1 MVGLMP
7 IDDPYAPSNSSA
19 RSERPSP
26 TRHGIRGG
34 VVLLCTLLILGLMS
48 VSGRAASPC
57 TDTFTGASGGNWAA
71 SGNWT
76 TDAATHV
83 VPGSSD
89 VVCLG
94 SNTVL
99 VNAGAQTA
107 SSIEDGTGSLEITG
121 GSLTLTSTTA
131 GSSIDNFALDDTG
144 SFTAPASQTVSVT
157 GNFEWGQEST
167 DEQEQLLNA
176 VINQTGGG
184 SFAIDGDPTGDG
196 LGGPQLTGSASI
208 HTTSAV
214 SITNGLFGA
223 TGAQTLTTTGIITLG
238 EIQLDGLTSEAT
250 ITASAIAAQPA
261 NAGTY
266 GFWDANLVLTGG
278 TTTVATNTTLEAGD
292 VTLVSGT
299 IDAVGDISPPPGY
312 ALDAMTIN
320 SGTLTGAGD
329 IYANVTNVGGTVA
342 PPGGVVAN
350 ELTVTGTYT
359 QDSGG
364 TLAIGMDENDTSL
377 LRVFQGASLAG
388 DLSVTDLAGAPSPGQ
403 EFDVVT
409 DSSTTGTVTLT
420 GPSAAEY
427 AVSYPTGSAGGA
439 VRLTAATPTT
449 TTTVPTTTTTVPTT
463 TTTTSTSTVVSGS
476 TPTTTSAN
484 VPPETTT
491 PPTTTQGTSDSTTAP
506 CPKPSG
512 RLGGLSIG
520 PLALGFT
527 RAQARRTL
535 TQFSVTSSGLD
546 DFCLDGG
553 RDIRAAYP
561 TPRILAGAPKAVRA
575 SLRSRVILAVTPN
588 QFYALDGAKPGDRV
602 RTIAKRLHLGA
613 PFRISGND
621 WYVIPGELA
630 NGVLKTHAGVVSEV
644 GLVNR
649 RLSGN
654 RVTQR
659 RVLSAFGT
667 A

>member
-1 MVGLMP
+1 MVALKPMN
-7 IDDPYAPSNSSA
+7 DPYAQSNSAA
-19 RSERPSP
+19 RSERPSY
-26 TRHGIRGG
+26 TRRGIRGG
-34 VVLLCTLLILGLMS
+34 VMLLCALLLLGLLS

-57 TDTFTGASGGNWAA
+57 TDTFTGASGGDWAV

-76 TDAATHV
+76 TAAAAHV

-99 VNAGAQTA
+99 VSAGAQTA
-107 SSIEDGTGSLEITG
+107 SSIQDGTGSLEITG

-131 GSSIDNFALDDTG
+131 GSAIDNFALDDTG
-144 SFTAPASQTVSVT
+144 SFTASASQTVTVT

-176 VINQTGGG
+176 VIKQTGGG

-196 LGGPQLTGSASI
+196 LGGPQLTGAASI
-208 HTTSAV
+208 DTTSAV

-223 TGAQTLTTTGIITLG
+223 TGAQTLTTTGLITLG
-238 EIQLDGLTSEAT
+238 EIQLDALTSEAT
-250 ITASAIAAQPA
+250 ITAAAIAAEPA

-278 TTTVATNTTLEAGD
+278 TTTVATNTTLEAGN
-292 VTLVSGT
+292 VNLENGT

-312 ALDAMTIN
+312 ALDAMTIA

-329 IYANVTNVGGTVA
+329 ISANVTNVGGTVA
-342 PPGGVVAN
+342 PPGGTVAN

-364 TLAIGMDENDTSL
+364 TLAIGIDETDTSL
-377 LRVFQGASLAG
+377 LRVFQAATLAG
-388 DLSVTDLAGAPSPGQ
+388 NVFVTDLAGAPSPGQ
-403 EFDVVT
+403 EFNVVT
-409 DSSTTGTVTLT
+409 DSSTTGTVALT
-420 GPSAAEY
+420 GPSAGEY

-439 VRLTAATPTT
+439 VRLTASAPTT
-449 TTTVPTTTTTVPTT
+449 TTTVPTTTTTAP
-463 TTTTSTSTVVSGS
+463 TTTSTSTVVSGS
-476 TPTTTSAN
+476 TPTTTTSAN

-491 PPTTTQGTSDSTTAP
+491 PPANTPGTSDSSTPP
-506 CPKPSG
+506 CPRPTG
-512 RLGGLSIG
+512 RLGGLSVG

-527 RAQARRTL
+527 RAQAQRTL
-535 TQFSVTSSGLD
+535 VRFSVTRNGLD

-561 TPRILAGAPKAVRA
+561 TSRILAGVPEALRA

-588 QFYALDGAKPGDRV
+588 PFYSLDGAKPGDRV

-613 PFRISGND
+613 PFRIDGSE

-630 NGVLKTHAGVVSEV
+630 NGVLKAHAGVITEV
-644 GLVNR
+644 GLIDR
-649 RLSGN
+649 RLSDN
-654 RVTQR
+654 RVSQR
-659 RVLSAFGT
+659 RLLRAFGS

>member
-1 MVGLMP
+1 MVALMP
-7 IDDPYAPSNSSA
+7 IADRHPQSNSTA
-19 RSERPSP
+19 RFERPSR
-26 TRHGIRGG
+26 TRRGITGG
-34 VVLLCTLLILGLMS
+34 VALLVLGLMS

-57 TDTFTGASGGNWAA
+57 TDTFTGASGGSWAA

-76 TDAATHV
+76 TSAATHV

-99 VNAGAQTA
+99 VGAGAQTA

-121 GSLTLTSTTA
+121 GSLTLTSTTN
-131 GSSIDNFALDDTG
+131 GSAIDNFALDDTG
-144 SFTAPASQTVSVT
+144 SFTAPASQTVTVT

-238 EIQLDGLTSEAT
+238 EIQLDALTSEAT
-250 ITASAIAAQPA
+250 ITASAIAVEPA

-292 VTLVSGT
+292 VTLDSGT

-312 ALDAMTIN
+312 ALDAMTID

-329 IYANVTNVGGTVA
+329 IYANLTNVGGTVA

-364 TLAIGMDENDTSL
+364 TLAIGIDETDTSL
-377 LRVFQGASLAG
+377 LRVFQAATLAG
-388 DLSVTDLAGAPSPGQ
+388 DMSVTDLAGAPSPEQ

-420 GPSAAEY
+420 GPSAGEY

-439 VRLTAATPTT
+439 VRLTAAAPTT

-463 TTTTSTSTVVSGS
+463 TSTSTVVSGS
-476 TPTTTSAN
+476 TPTTTTSAN
-484 VPPETTT
+484 VPPGTTT
-491 PPTTTQGTSDSTTAP
+491 PPTGTPETTDSSTAP

-535 TQFSVTSSGLD
+535 TRFSVTRGGLD

-561 TPRILAGAPKAVRA
+561 TSRILAGAPEALRA
-575 SLRSRVILAVTPN
+575 SLRSRVILAVTPSS
-588 QFYALDGAKPGDRV
+588 FYSLDGAKPGDRV

-613 PFRISGND
+613 PFRIDGND

-630 NGVLKTHAGVVSEV
+630 NGVLKAHAGVVSEV

-659 RVLSAFGT
+659 RVLSAFDT

>member
-1 MVGLMP
+1 MVALKPM
-7 IDDPYAPSNSSA
+7 DDPYAQSNSVA
-19 RSERPSP
+19 RSERRSY
-26 TRHGIRGG
+26 TRRGIRGG
-34 VVLLCTLLILGLMS
+34 VVLLCALLLLGLLS

-57 TDTFTGASGGNWAA
+57 TDTFTGASGGNWAV

-76 TDAATHV
+76 TDAAAHV

-89 VVCLG
+89 VACLG

-99 VNAGAQTA
+99 VSAGAQTA
-107 SSIEDGTGSLEITG
+107 GSIQDGTGSLEITG
-121 GSLTLTSTTA
+121 GSLTLSSTTD
-131 GSSIDNFALDDTG
+131 GSAIDNFALDDTG
-144 SFTAPASQTVSVT
+144 SFTAPASQTVTVT

-167 DEQEQLLNA
+167 DEEEQLLNA
-176 VINQTGGG
+176 VIKQTGGG

-196 LGGPQLTGSASI
+196 LGGPQLTGTASI
-208 HTTSAV
+208 DTTSAV

-238 EIQLDGLTSEAT
+238 EIQLDALTSEAT
-250 ITASAIAAQPA
+250 ITAAAIAVEPA

-278 TTTVATNTTLEAGD
+278 TTTVATNTTLQAGD
-292 VTLVSGT
+292 LTLENGT

-312 ALDAMTIN
+312 ALDAMTID

-329 IYANVTNVGGTVA
+329 VSANVTNLGGTVA
-342 PPGGVVAN
+342 PPSGTIAN

-364 TLAIGMDENDTSL
+364 TLAIGIDETDTSL
-377 LRVFQGASLAG
+377 LRVFQAATLAG
-388 DLSVTDLAGAPSPGQ
+388 NMSVTDLAGAPSPGQ
-403 EFDVVT
+403 EFNVVT
-409 DSSTTGTVTLT
+409 DSATTGTVTLT
-420 GPSAAEY
+420 GPSAGEY
-427 AVSYPTGSAGGA
+427 AVSYPTGSSGGA
-439 VRLTAATPTT
+439 VRLTASG
-449 TTTVPTTTTTVPTT
+449 PTTTTTVPTT
-463 TTTTSTSTVVSGS
+463 TTTTTTSTVVSGS
-476 TPTTTSAN
+476 TPTTTTSAN
-484 VPPETTT
+484 VPPPETTT
-491 PPTTTQGTSDSTTAP
+491 PPASPPVTSDSSAPP
-506 CPKPSG
+506 CPRPTG
-512 RLGGLSIG
+512 RLGGLSVG

-535 TQFSVTSSGLD
+535 TRFFVTRSGLD

-561 TPRILAGAPKAVRA
+561 TTRILAGAPKALRA

-588 QFYALDGAKPGDRV
+588 PFYSLDGAKPGDRV
-602 RTIAKRLHLGA
+602 RTIAKRLHLEA
-613 PFRISGND
+613 AFRIDGSD

-630 NGVLKTHAGVVSEV
+630 NGVLKAHAGVIAEV
-644 GLVNR
+644 GLINR
-649 RLSGN
+649 RLSDN
-654 RVTQR
+654 RVSQR
-659 RVLSAFGT
+659 HLLRAFGS

>member
-1 MVGLMP
+1 MNNP
-7 IDDPYAPSNSSA
+7 HAQSSST
-19 RSERPSP
+19 RSKRPSHFH
-26 TRHGIRGG
+26 RGISGAIMLLSALMLLG
-34 VVLLCTLLILGLMS
+34 VLS
-48 VSGRAASPC
+48 VSVRAASPC
-57 TDTFTGASGGNWAA
+57 TDTFTGASGGSWATSA
-71 SGNWT
+71 NWT

-99 VNAGAQTA
+99 VGAGAQTA
-107 SSIEDGTGSLEITG
+107 SSINDGTGSLEITG
-121 GSLTLTSTTA
+121 GSLTLTSTTD

-144 SFTAPASQTVSVT
+144 SFTAPASQTVTVN

-167 DEQEQLLNA
+167 DEEEQLLNA
-176 VINQTGGG
+176 VIKQTGGG

-196 LGGPQLTGSASI
+196 LGGPLLTGTASI
-208 HTTSAV
+208 DTSSAV

-238 EIQLDGLTSEAT
+238 EIQLDALTSDAT
-250 ITASAIAAQPA
+250 ITAAAITVEPA

-292 VTLVSGT
+292 VTLESGT

-312 ALDAMTIN
+312 ALDAMTID

-329 IYANVTNVGGTVA
+329 ISANVTNVGGTVA
-342 PPGGVVAN
+342 PPGGTVAN

-359 QDSGG
+359 QDFGG
-364 TLAIGMDENDTSL
+364 TLAIGVDETDTSL
-377 LRVFQGASLAG
+377 LRVFQGATLAG
-388 DLSVTDLAGAPSPGQ
+388 NMSVTDLAGAPSPGQ
-403 EFDVVT
+403 EFNVVT

-420 GPSAAEY
+420 GPSAGEY
-427 AVSYPTGSAGGA
+427 GVSYPTGGAGGA
-439 VRLTAATPTT
+439 VRLTASAPTT

-463 TTTTSTSTVVSGS
+463 TSTSTVVSGS
-476 TPTTTSAN
+476 TPTTTTSAN
-484 VPPETTT
+484 VPPAST
-491 PPTTTQGTSDSTTAP
+491 PGTSDSSASP
-506 CPKPSG
+506 CPRPTG
-512 RLGGLSIG
+512 RLSGLSIG
-520 PLALGFT
+520 PLALGLT

-535 TQFSVTSSGLD
+535 TRFSVTRSGLD

-561 TPRILAGAPKAVRA
+561 TSRILASAPKALRA
-575 SLRSRVILAVTPN
+575 GLRSRVILAVTPN
-588 QFYALDGAKPGDRV
+588 PFYSLDGAKPGDRL

-613 PFRISGND
+613 GLRIDGSD

-630 NGVLKTHAGVVSEV
+630 NGVFKTRAGVIAEV

-649 RLSGN
+649 RLSNN
-654 RVTQR
+654 RVSQR
-659 RVLSAFGT
+659 RLLRAFGS